1 MEVFV
6 NLKKLFLAL
15 CLCVSSS
22 FSYSYTAFPFM
33 TGDKTFALNPFLYF
47 DGKGAVGHD
56 IFLLYGIN
64 PKVDVWSQ
72 ISMVSTDQ
80 GTVTDWST
88 MLRYDLGNSNIV
100 AVRASQWYVAP
111 QYHLVIEND
120 KFGFQ
125 ANVAAQFSF
134 EDMKNPAI
142 YAVLSSLVKLFDGKM
157 DVFVEAN
164 PGYYLKDGDFANL
177 WVRPEGFG
185 LDLTAGVGLSVGKAL
200 VSIAC
205 PIYDVTH
212 DATPTFGMWWF
223 FPIIS
228 N

>member
-1 MEVFV
+1 MKLK
-6 NLKKLFLAL
+6 NLFIAL
-15 CLCVSSS
+15 CLCASSA

-47 DGKGAVGHD
+47 DGTGAVGHD

-72 ISMVSTDQ
+72 ISMVRTKDGTFTDFSVM
-80 GTVTDWST
+80 G
-88 MLRYDLGNSNIV
+88 RYDLGKSNIL

-111 QYHLVIEND
+111 QYHLVMEND

-125 ANVAAQFSF
+125 ANVAAQIAF
-134 EDMKNPAI
+134 DYPKNPAF
-142 YAVLSSLVKLFDGKM
+142 YAVLSPIVKLFNGKM
-157 DVFVEAN
+157 DVFIEAN
-164 PGYYLKDGDFANL
+164 PGYYMQDGDFANL
-177 WVRPEGFG
+177 WIRPEGFG
-185 LDLTAGVGLSVGKAL
+185 LDLTGGIGLSVGKAL

-205 PIYDVTH
+205 PVYDVTH

-223 FPIIS
+223 FPIVS
-228 N
+228 KD